1 LLVPPLHA
9 MVLTMDWR
17 KQIVHW
23 NIQDWAK
30 AQKAQQCIVGT
41 GCLTGTMT
49 VMSRRF
55 TGCHFVEAA

>member
-1 LLVPPLHA
+1 

-30 AQKAQQCIVGT
+30 AQKRIVGN

>member
-1 LLVPPLHA
+1 